1 MKKEGDLLLHIEVEG
16 DTIEI
21 KIEGNTGD
29 ILAALLYACQNDQ
42 HLANVVRAATEMMN
56 DKEYIQKSTEFL
68 KSQGDA

>member
-21 KIEGNTGD
+21 KVEGNSGD
-29 ILAALLYACQNDQ
+29 ILAALLYACQNDKQ
-42 HLANVVRAATEMMN
+42 LAKLVFAAVEMMN

-68 KSQGDA
+68 KTKGDA

>member
-21 KIEGNTGD
+21 KVEGNSGD
-29 ILAALLYACQNDQ
+29 ILAALLYACQNDKQ
-42 HLANVVRAATEMMN
+42 LAKLVFAAVEMMN

-68 KSQGDA
+68 KTQGDA